1 VILTRLLTT
10 AALVPGAA
18 LLAAPAASPPATP
31 LASLPA
37 SAAASAPAPATQASL
52 TPPGAAAPK
61 AALLPPAPR
70 LPGFAADLAQQ
81 PAIVGPAAWTRL
93 SDADAWTRLARV
105 PRPERQQARWNY
117 ARSLIGQERGGE
129 AFGVLEVMRQD
140 DPDLV
145 MVDTFRLAQGATLT
159 LLGRYPEALSA
170 LGVPGLGTNPEACA
184 WRLRA
189 LAQSALG
196 EQALQQLDCARSALK
211 TPRPKAFVL
220 AAARAG
226 VEGGAPDKALQWL
239 APLPDRD
246 PAANLY
252 RGRAELAQGH
262 ADQARLRFAR
272 VERSGTMEQRM
283 DARLS
288 EIESEVAHKAV
299 GPEAALKRLDAIRY
313 AWRGDAIE
321 ERALRLTYR
330 LYDARGDLSGALAA
344 GAALFR
350 YHDAT
355 RQGADFLPGL
365 RTKLTTALDPARK
378 LPLDKAAGLYWDY
391 RDIAPGGAEGDLM
404 ASHLA
409 ERLQQAGLYERAGDL
424 LTYQLFVRAGDLARG
439 PLSARVATLFILAG
453 RPDRALETLRKS
465 DDPSFPDAMIAAR
478 KRVEAAALS
487 QIGRIDEAMAV
498 LQDVPDA
505 DTLRAEILW
514 KQRDWSRYAEASA
527 GGLPKGRALDEVAQA
542 VVLRHA
548 ISLAM
553 LGREEGLAGLHA
565 RYAAAFQGLPSA
577 PVFEMLTGR
586 PAESN
591 GPQLARAMAAM
602 PSASPAGDF
611 ADLLERAPGSAAP
624 KG

>member
-1 VILTRLLTT
+1 MILARLLAT
-10 AALVPGAA
+10 AALLPGAA
-18 LLAAPAASPPATP
+18 LLAAPAASPI
-31 LASLPA
+31 PA
-37 SAAASAPAPATQASL
+37 SAPTAKPPARPAV
-52 TPPGAAAPK
+52 K
-61 AALLPPAPR
+61 AVTLPPAPR

-81 PAIVGPAAWTRL
+81 PAVVGPAAWTKL
-93 SDADAWTRLARV
+93 SEAEAWERLARM

-140 DPDLV
+140 DPDLE
-145 MVDTFRLAQGATLT
+145 MVDTFRLAQGAALT
-159 LLGRYPEALSA
+159 LLRRYPDALSA
-170 LGVPGLGTNPEACA
+170 LGAPGLGVNPEACA

-189 LAQSALG
+189 LAQSAMG
-196 EQALQQLDCARSALK
+196 EQALQQLDCARPALS

-220 AAARAG
+220 AAARAA
-226 VEGGAPDKALQWL
+226 VEGGAPEKAMQWL

-288 EIESEVAHKAV
+288 EVESEVAHKAV

-321 ERALRLTYR
+321 ERALRMTYK

-350 YHDAT
+350 YHDAA
-355 RQGADFLPGL
+355 RQGADFVPGL
-365 RTKLTTALDPARK
+365 RTKLATALDPARK

-391 RDIAPGGAEGDLM
+391 RDLAPGGAEGDLM

-465 DDPSFPDAMIAAR
+465 DDPSFPDAMVAAR

-498 LQDVPDA
+498 LQDVPGA

-527 GGLPKGRALDEVAQA
+527 GGLPKGRALDTVGQA

-565 RYAAAFQGLPSA
+565 RYAGAFQGLPTA
-577 PVFEMLTGR
+577 AVFEMLTGN
-586 PAESN
+586 PQDAQ
-591 GPQLARAMAAM
+591 GPGLARAMAAM
-602 PSASPAGDF
+602 PSASPAGEF

>member
-1 VILTRLLTT
+1 VILTRLLAS

-18 LLAAPAASPPATP
+18 LLAAPTV
-31 LASLPA
+31 
-37 SAAASAPAPATQASL
+37 SAPAAPPAA
-52 TPPGAAAPK
+52 PAAALKPA
-61 AALLPPAPR
+61 AALNLPPASR

-81 PAIVGPAAWTRL
+81 PAIVGPGAWARL
-93 SDADAWTRLARV
+93 SEVDAWTRLARV

-117 ARSLIGQERGGE
+117 ARSLIGQERGAE

-140 DPDLV
+140 DPDLE
-145 MVDTFRLAQGATLT
+145 MVDTYRLAQGAALT
-159 LLGRYPEALSA
+159 LLGRYPDALAS
-170 LGVPGLGTNPEACA
+170 LGAAGLDANPEACA

-189 LAQSALG
+189 LAQSAMG
-196 EQALQQLDCARSALK
+196 EQALQQLDCARQALG

-220 AAARAG
+220 AAARAAI
-226 VEGGAPDKALQWL
+226 EGGAPEKAMQWL

-262 ADQARLRFAR
+262 VDQARLRFAR
-272 VERSGTMEQRM
+272 VERSGTIEQRM

-288 EIESEVAHKAV
+288 EVESEVAHHTV

-321 ERALRLTYR
+321 ERALRLTYK

-350 YHDAT
+350 YHDVA

-365 RTKLTTALDPARK
+365 RTKLTEALDPARK

-391 RDIAPGGAEGDLM
+391 RDIAPGGAEGDLL

-424 LTYQLFVRAGDLARG
+424 LSYQLFVRAGDLARG

-453 RPDRALETLRKS
+453 RPDRALDTLRKS

-498 LQDVPDA
+498 LQDVPEA

-514 KQRDWSRYAEASA
+514 KQRDWARYAEASA
-527 GGLPKGRALDEVAQA
+527 SGLPKGRALDAVGQA

-553 LGREEGLAGLHA
+553 LGREDALGSLHA
-565 RYAAAFQGLPSA
+565 RYSGAFQGLPSA
-577 PVFEMLTGR
+577 PVFEMLAGS
-586 PAESN
+586 PAQAS

-602 PSASPAGDF
+602 PSVSPAGDF
-611 ADLLERAPGSAAP
+611 ADLLERAPGSVAP

>member
-1 VILTRLLTT
+1 MILTRLLAS

-18 LLAAPAASPPATP
+18 LLAAPTV
-31 LASLPA
+31 
-37 SAAASAPAPATQASL
+37 SAPAAPPAA
-52 TPPGAAAPK
+52 PAAALKPA
-61 AALLPPAPR
+61 AALNLPPASR

-81 PAIVGPAAWTRL
+81 PAIVGPGAWAKL
-93 SDADAWTRLARV
+93 SEADAWTRLARV

-117 ARSLIGQERGGE
+117 ARSLIGQERGAE

-140 DPDLV
+140 DPDLE
-145 MVDTFRLAQGATLT
+145 MVDTYRLAQGAALT
-159 LLGRYPEALSA
+159 LLGRYPDALAS
-170 LGVPGLGTNPEACA
+170 LGAAGLDANPEACA

-189 LAQSALG
+189 LAQSAMG
-196 EQALQQLDCARSALK
+196 EQALQQLDCARQALG

-220 AAARAG
+220 AAARAAI
-226 VEGGAPDKALQWL
+226 EGGAPEKAMQWL
-239 APLPDRD
+239 TPLPDRD

-262 ADQARLRFAR
+262 VDQARLRFAR
-272 VERSGTMEQRM
+272 VERSGTIEQRM

-288 EIESEVAHKAV
+288 EVESEVAHHTV

-321 ERALRLTYR
+321 ERALRLTYK

-350 YHDAT
+350 YHDVA

-365 RTKLTTALDPARK
+365 RTKLTDALDPARK

-424 LTYQLFVRAGDLARG
+424 LSYQLFVRAGDLARG

-453 RPDRALETLRKS
+453 RPDRALDTLRKS

-498 LQDVPDA
+498 LQDVPEA

-514 KQRDWSRYAEASA
+514 KQRDWARYAEASA
-527 GGLPKGRALDEVAQA
+527 SGLPKGRALDAVGQA

-553 LGREEGLAGLHA
+553 LGREDALGSLHA
-565 RYAAAFQGLPSA
+565 RYSGAFQGLPSA
-577 PVFEMLTGR
+577 PVFEMLAGS
-586 PAESN
+586 PAQAS

-602 PSASPAGDF
+602 PSVSPAGDF
-611 ADLLERAPGSAAP
+611 ADLLERAPGSVAP

>member
-1 VILTRLLTT
+1 MILTRLLAS

-18 LLAAPAASPPATP
+18 LLAAPTVSAPEAPPAA
-31 LASLPA
+31 LKPA
-37 SAAASAPAPATQASL
+37 SAL
-52 TPPGAAAPK
+52 N
-61 AALLPPAPR
+61 LPPASR

-81 PAIVGPAAWTRL
+81 PAIVGPGAWAKL
-93 SDADAWTRLARV
+93 SEADAWTRLARV

-117 ARSLIGQERGGE
+117 ARSLIGQERGAE

-140 DPDLV
+140 DPDLE
-145 MVDTFRLAQGATLT
+145 MVDTYRLAQGAALT
-159 LLGRYPEALSA
+159 LLGRYPDALAS
-170 LGVPGLGTNPEACA
+170 LGAAGLDANPEACA

-189 LAQSALG
+189 LAQSAMG
-196 EQALQQLDCARSALK
+196 EQALQQLDCARQALG

-220 AAARAG
+220 AAARAAI
-226 VEGGAPDKALQWL
+226 EGGAPEKAMQWL

-262 ADQARLRFAR
+262 VDQARLRFAR
-272 VERSGTMEQRM
+272 VERSGTIEQRM

-288 EIESEVAHKAV
+288 EVESEVAHHTV

-321 ERALRLTYR
+321 ERALRLTYK

-350 YHDAT
+350 YHDVA

-365 RTKLTTALDPARK
+365 RTKLTEALDPARK

-424 LTYQLFVRAGDLARG
+424 LSYQLFVRAGDLARG

-453 RPDRALETLRKS
+453 RPDRALDTLRKS

-498 LQDVPDA
+498 LQDVPEA

-514 KQRDWSRYAEASA
+514 KQRDWARYAEASA
-527 GGLPKGRALDEVAQA
+527 SGLPKGRALDAVGQA

-553 LGREEGLAGLHA
+553 LGREDALGSLHA
-565 RYAAAFQGLPSA
+565 RYSGAFQGLPSA
-577 PVFEMLTGR
+577 PVFEMLAGS
-586 PAESN
+586 PAQAS

-602 PSASPAGDF
+602 PSVSPAGDF
-611 ADLLERAPGSAAP
+611 ADLLERAPGSVAP

>member
-1 VILTRLLTT
+1 MILTRLLAS

-18 LLAAPAASPPATP
+18 LLAAPTVSAPEASPAV
-31 LASLPA
+31 SQ
-37 SAAASAPAPATQASL
+37 PAPN
-52 TPPGAAAPK
+52 PAANPANSVT
-61 AALLPPAPR
+61 LPPASR

-81 PAIVGPAAWTRL
+81 PAIVGPAAWTKL
-93 SDADAWTRLARV
+93 SEADAWTRLARV

-117 ARSLIGQERGGE
+117 ARSLIGQERGAE

-140 DPDLV
+140 DPDLE
-145 MVDTFRLAQGATLT
+145 MVDTYRLAQGAALT
-159 LLGRYPEALSA
+159 LLGRYPDALAS
-170 LGVPGLGTNPEACA
+170 LGVPGLDANPEACA

-189 LAQSALG
+189 LAQSAMG
-196 EQALQQLDCARSALK
+196 EQALQQLDCARRALG
-211 TPRPKAFVL
+211 TPRPKTFVL
-220 AAARAG
+220 AAARAAI
-226 VEGGAPDKALQWL
+226 EGGAPEKAMQWL
-239 APLPDRD
+239 TPLPDRD

-262 ADQARLRFAR
+262 VDQARLRFAR
-272 VERSGTMEQRM
+272 VERSGTIEQRM

-288 EIESEVAHKAV
+288 EVESEVAHHTV
-299 GPEAALKRLDAIRY
+299 GPDAALKRLDAIRY

-321 ERALRLTYR
+321 ERALRLTYQ

-350 YHDAT
+350 YHDVA

-365 RTKLTTALDPARK
+365 RTKLTDALDPARK

-424 LTYQLFVRAGDLARG
+424 LSYQLFVRAGDLARG

-453 RPDRALETLRKS
+453 RPDRALDTLRKS

-514 KQRDWSRYAEASA
+514 KQRDWARYADATA
-527 GGLPKGRALDEVAQA
+527 AGLPKGALDSVGQA

-553 LGREEGLAGLHA
+553 LGREEALASLYA
-565 RYAAAFQGLPSA
+565 RYAGSFQGLPSA
-577 PVFEMLTGR
+577 PVFEMLAGS
-586 PAESN
+586 PAQAS

-602 PSASPAGDF
+602 PSVSPAGDF
-611 ADLLERAPGSAAP
+611 ADLLERAPGSVAT